1 MKSVSLTGL
10 VAVAGLLCGSCT
22 PDFVKQDESDV
33 ILRIIDIN
41 GDPGGDDQQ
50 AGDILFSDVCCA
62 VFNDDAVLTFQ
73 AIPKNASLNTIDL
86 HNDVMLERYEVL
98 FFRSDGRNTEGVD
111 VPYRITGPVAALV
124 PASTNATTQ
133 VVVNVVR
140 HQAKI
145 EPPLRNLHG
154 VFLQGLPSSGVFQFG
169 GAGIL
174 TTIAEITIHGR
185 QTNGKA
191 VQAVARLQVV
201 FADFGGEG

>member
-1 MKSVSLTGL
+1 MRSGTLMGL
-10 VAVAGLLCGSCT
+10 VAMAGLLSSGCT

-33 ILRIIDIN
+33 ILRIVDVD
-41 GDPGGDDQQ
+41 GEPGGDDQD

-62 VFNDDAVLTFQ
+62 IFNDDAVLTFQ
-73 AIPKNASLNTIDL
+73 AVPKNALLDTIDF
-86 HNDVMLERYEVL
+86 HNDVLLERYEVL
-98 FFRSDGRNTEGVD
+98 YFRSDGRNTEGVD
-111 VPYRITGPVAALV
+111 VPYRITGPIGALV
-124 PASTNATTQ
+124 SASSGASTE
-133 VVVNVVR
+133 VVLNVVR

-154 VFLQGLPSSGVFQFG
+154 VFLQGLPASGVFQFG

-185 QTNGKA
+185 QVNGKA
-191 VQAVARLQVV
+191 VQAVTRLQVV